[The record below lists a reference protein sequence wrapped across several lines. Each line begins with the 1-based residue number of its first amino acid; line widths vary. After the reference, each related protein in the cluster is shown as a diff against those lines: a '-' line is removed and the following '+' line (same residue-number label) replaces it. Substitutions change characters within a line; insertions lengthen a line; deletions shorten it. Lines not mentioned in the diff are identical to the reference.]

1 MADKPEE
8 LALDR
13 VQVKKAVQ
21 ALLAFLKTKSTPD
34 SLLLDESQHL
44 SLLFTLWKIPKQAQT
59 IRIPLPHGI
68 RTDTDEVCL
77 FTRDEPNMTPDQT
90 QRFYK
95 KLLAERGVKNVTEVI
110 PYKTLK
116 TEYKPFEAKRRLL
129 GNFDMFLSDDRVRRL
144 LSSHIG
150 KHFYER
156 KKEPLSVNL
165 RSKKLALDIQRTIQ
179 GTTISI
185 SKKGCCCMARVA
197 HSGMAADEI
206 AENIDSAVSTIVTK
220 LRVKGP
226 LIKIIHLKS
235 QSSVALPIY
244 TSNMNHLTLLE
255 ETKKQARAAMDAK
268 KTASK
273 QKSTEKN
280 TGAEVEE
287 EIPQLVP
294 IVPPSKKAKL
304 EKQTK
309 KGLEKAP
316 NPTGGKKAPNPT
328 GGKKAP
334 NPTGGKKAPNPTGG
348 KKAPNP
354 TGGKKAPNPTGGKK
368 APNPT
373 GGKKAMKR
381 KSKRTK
387 KAA

>member
-1 MADKPEE
+1 MRKHQLGYLDKREERSMADKPEE
-8 LALDR
+8 LPLDR

-21 ALLAFLKTKSTPD
+21 ALQAFLKTKSTPD

-59 IRIPLPHGI
+59 IRIPLPYGI
-68 RTDTDEVCL
+68 RTDTDEV
-77 FTRDEPNMTPDQT
+77 
-90 QRFYK
+90 
-95 KLLAERGVKNVTEVI
+95 I
-110 PYKTLK
+110 PYKTLR

-129 GNFDMFLSDDRVRRL
+129 GNFDMFLSDDRIRRL

-165 RSKKLALDIQRTIQ
+165 QSKKLALDIQRTIQ

-220 LRVKGP
+220 LRMKGP

-244 TSNMNHLTLLE
+244 TSNLSNLTLIE
-255 ETKKQARAAMDAK
+255 ETQKQARTAMDAK
-268 KTASK
+268 KNASK
-273 QKSTEKN
+273 QKSEKKEQKYTEKN
-280 TGAEVEE
+280 SGAEGEE

-294 IVPPSKKAKL
+294 IVTPKKKAKL
-304 EKQTK
+304 EKPTK
-309 KGLEKAP
+309 KGLAKVP
-316 NPTGGKKAPNPT
+316 KPTGGKK
-328 GGKKAP
+328 GIKGKI
-334 NPTGGKKAPNPTGG
+334 TKKVAKIPPQN
-348 KKAPNP
+348 
-354 TGGKKAPNPTGGKK
+354 
-368 APNPT
+368 
-373 GGKKAMKR
+373 MKR
-381 KSKRTK
+381 KVPKS
-387 KAA
+387 

>member
-8 LALDR
+8 VALDR
-13 VQVKKAVQ
+13 VKKAVQ

-110 PYKTLK
+110 PYKMLK

-165 RSKKLALDIQRTIQ
+165 QSKKLALDIQRTIQ

-255 ETKKQARAAMDAK
+255 ETKKQARTAMDAK

-273 QKSTEKN
+273 QKSAKKEQKSTEKN

-348 KKAPNP
+348 KKA
-354 TGGKKAPNPTGGKK
+354 
-368 APNPT
+368 
-373 GGKKAMKR
+373 MRR
-381 KSKRTK
+381 KSRRTK

>member
-1 MADKPEE
+1 MADKSEE
-8 LALDR
+8 LVLDR

-21 ALLAFLKTKSTPD
+21 ALQAFLKTKSTPD

-110 PYKTLK
+110 PYKTLR

-129 GNFDMFLSDDRVRRL
+129 GNFDMFLSDDRVRRM

-206 AENIDSAVSTIVTK
+206 AENIESAVSTVVTK
-220 LRVKGP
+220 LRMKGP

-244 TSNMNHLTLLE
+244 TSNINHLTLLE
-255 ETKKQARAAMDAK
+255 ETQKQARAAMDAK
-268 KTASK
+268 
-273 QKSTEKN
+273 
-280 TGAEVEE
+280 
-287 EIPQLVP
+287 
-294 IVPPSKKAKL
+294 
-304 EKQTK
+304 KQTK

-316 NPTGGKKAPNPT
+316 NPTGGKKA
-328 GGKKAP
+328 
-334 NPTGGKKAPNPTGG
+334 
-348 KKAPNP
+348 
-354 TGGKKAPNPTGGKK
+354 
-368 APNPT
+368 
-373 GGKKAMKR
+373 MKT